1 MERRGRGRRNRINPS
16 LVAQLQ
22 DLQQQYDGDEEE
34 SYSAGYRQG
43 IEDAIGLAELEEL
56 RVRGLIE
63 SHDGTCLDE
72 EEERRRFIQDLYG
85 GEEIDTT
92 DRT

>member
-1 MERRGRGRRNRINPS
+1 MERRGRGRRNRITPT
-16 LVAQLQ
+16 LIAQLQ
-22 DLQQQYDGDEEE
+22 DLQPPIEDEEE
-34 SYSAGYRQG
+34 ESFAAGYRQG
-43 IEDAIGLAELEEL
+43 IEDAINLAELEEL
-56 RVRGLIE
+56 RVRGFIE

-92 DRT
+92 DRS